1 MWMSTCAQVGNE
13 WSSGFTE
20 VQPAE
25 PGKVESIWDTIFT
38 GDLQEPF
45 TIMVRTKDDSELD
58 LIKSACE
65 EWESAP
71 EHVCDEV
78 DSALCCALN

>member
-1 MWMSTCAQVGNE
+1 M
-13 WSSGFTE
+13 
-20 VQPAE
+20 
-25 PGKVESIWDTIFT
+25 ESIWDTIFT

-45 TIMVRTKDDSELD
+45 TIMVRTNDDSELD

-71 EHVCDEV
+71 EHVRDEV
-78 DSALCCALN
+78 HRVHTTALA